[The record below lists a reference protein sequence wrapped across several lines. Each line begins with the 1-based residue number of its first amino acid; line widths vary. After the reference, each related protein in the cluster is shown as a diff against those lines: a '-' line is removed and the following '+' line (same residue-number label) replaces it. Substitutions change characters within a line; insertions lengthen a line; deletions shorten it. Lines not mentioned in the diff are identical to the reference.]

1 MSRLQEWWSQQN
13 LSSSF
18 SLLPCIADY
27 RNIGGPDLLF
37 GAERE
42 VVAQSAR
49 HAGSHRGELL
59 GVLHAEYRDQVD
71 NQTCRYVDM

>member
-1 MSRLQEWWSQQN
+1 MPRLQEWSQQN

-18 SLLPCIADY
+18 SLSNQALQIID
-27 RNIGGPDLLF
+27 GPDLLF